1 MGQIILISLLEYII
15 NNISET
21 EIYKEQ
27 VENQKVNV
35 LTKEEFDGITK
46 SYETNCQL
54 LRITDLDDSSS
65 INIYLKNFNSKEQVI
80 SLIEQV

>member
-1 MGQIILISLLEYII
+1 MGQIILISLDI
-15 NNISET
+15 NTHYQNILLIT
-21 EIYKEQ
+21 
-27 VENQKVNV
+27 
-35 LTKEEFDGITK
+35 EEFDGITK